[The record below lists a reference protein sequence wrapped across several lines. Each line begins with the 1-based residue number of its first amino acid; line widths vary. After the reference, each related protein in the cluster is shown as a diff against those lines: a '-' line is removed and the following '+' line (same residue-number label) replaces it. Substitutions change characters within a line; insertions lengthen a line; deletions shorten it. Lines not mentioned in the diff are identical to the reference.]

1 MCFRPSPVKRKDNS
15 DQTTCDTCGMPVALD
30 DIANG
35 TCPYCGDPIPTD
47 PPSEFGDID
56 PSYSTRII

>member
-1 MCFRPSPVKRKDNS
+1 MCFRPSPVKRNDYS
-15 DQTTCDTCGMPVALD
+15 DQKTCTTCGMPADPD
-30 DIANG
+30 DIASG
-35 TCPYCGDPIPTD
+35 TCSYCGDPIPTD